1 MAKIKAKITL
11 ISAIF
16 LATLIL
22 ASAQTSTINA
32 QSSQAQQ
39 EEGEANTNAT
49 DTRLDNSSQQQQQST
64 NNETL
69 VAPQPG
75 SDVIYN
81 MPSQSPMLTPNAS
94 SMTGLPIP
102 EGARMFTEDKANIMR
117 VTNEPLVIEM
127 VQTPKSLAAGEE
139 SAFVMNLFNSNGT
152 WLWHSDFAVDV
163 IDNKTG
169 EKLTSMPNIHGHGSM
184 AQFSY
189 VFPSAGIYN
198 VDVTFGQQVN
208 SPNYIE
214 PHDVRKATFVVNVD
228 EAKPAAATNATT
240 ADATEASTQTQVKD
254 IPVKVFSWGF
264 TPNTIEA
271 NKGDLVR
278 LHFTTANDE
287 VSLYNGHGFGID
299 NYNVNVFLVKGTDQT
314 VEFMADKAGEFPFR
328 CTSFCALPD
337 APASDHF
344 GMTGTLVVNE

>member
-1 MAKIKAKITL
+1 MAKIKAKSTL

-22 ASAQTSTINA
+22 ASIQTSTINA
-32 QSSQAQQ
+32 QSSQTQ
-39 EEGEANTNAT
+39 EEGVANTNAT
-49 DTRLDNSSQQQQQST
+49 GPQLVNSSQQQQST

-75 SDVIYN
+75 SDVIYQ
-81 MPSQSPMLTPNAS
+81 MPGPSPMLTPNAS

-102 EGARMFTEDKANIMR
+102 EGARMFSEDKANIMR

-127 VQTPKSLAAGEE
+127 VQTPKALVSGEE
-139 SAFVMNLFNSNGT
+139 STFVMNLFNSNGT

-169 EKLTSMPNIHGHGSM
+169 EKLTSMPNVHGHGSM

-189 VFPSAGIYN
+189 VFPSAGTYN

-208 SPNYIE
+208 SPNYIK
-214 PHDVRKATFVVNVD
+214 PHDVRKATFVVDV
-228 EAKPAAATNATT
+228 EGAKPTTSATATAT
-240 ADATEASTQTQVKD
+240 AGTTDSNTQAPIKD
-254 IPVKVFSWGF
+254 IPVNVSSWGF
-264 TPNTIEA
+264 SPKEIEV

-299 NYNVNVFLVKGTDQT
+299 SYNVNVFLIKGTDQT
-314 VEFMADKAGEFPFR
+314 AEFIADKPGAFPFR